1 MRITFWGVLI
11 ATVCAVPPVALEW
24 SSWNQA
30 ELLRFPILL
39 SVLYLAVFA
48 TTVAYFCWNRG
59 LALVDSHKAGLF
71 FLMQPVVGSLL
82 GAILLG
88 EVLTPAF
95 FGGGALILAAVYLA
109 LEQKETSKGVES

>member
-1 MRITFWGVLI
+1 M
-11 ATVCAVPPVALEW
+11 
-24 SSWNQA
+24 
-30 ELLRFPILL
+30 
-39 SVLYLAVFA
+39 
-48 TTVAYFCWNRG
+48 
-59 LALVDSHKAGLF
+59 DSHKAGLF

-109 LEQKETSKGVES
+109 LEQKETSKGAES